1 MFPTGCPQGQGPP
14 AAGDRAIIR
23 EDFKE
28 ALYPALKDSEQRV
41 ASRIADAVALHHAQ
55 CTIRESMQRFE
66 VTISQAKTV
75 AEEADAKASAA
86 ALQALNVEKAVD
98 KRFNQV
104 WGGWR
109 VLLILGGI
117 AGFIVTLLEALAVM
131 GYLHK

>member
-1 MFPTGCPQGQGPP
+1 MLDK
-14 AAGDRAIIR
+14 GDEAIIMGA
-23 EDFKE
+23 FNKE
-28 ALYPALKDSEQRV
+28 LYPALEKSEEKV
-41 ASRIADAVALHHAQ
+41 AKRITEAIGMHHAQ
-55 CTIRESMQRFE
+55 CSLREAVQRFE
-66 VTISQAKTV
+66 VMVSQTKTQ

-86 ALQALNVEKAVD
+86 ALQAMNVEKAVD

-109 VLLILGGI
+109 VLLVLGGT

>member
-1 MFPTGCPQGQGPP
+1 MLDK
-14 AAGDRAIIR
+14 GDEAIIMGA
-23 EDFKE
+23 FNKE
-28 ALYPALKDSEQRV
+28 LYPALERSENK
-41 ASRIADAVALHHAQ
+41 IAQKITDAVSLHHAQ
-55 CTIRESMQRFE
+55 CSLREAVQRFE
-66 VTISQAKTV
+66 VTISQTKTV

-109 VLLILGGI
+109 VLLVLGGVG
-117 AGFIVTLLEALAVM
+117 GFIVLLLEALATM

>member
-1 MFPTGCPQGQGPP
+1 MLDK
-14 AAGDRAIIR
+14 GDEAIIMGA
-23 EDFKE
+23 FNKE
-28 ALYPALKDSEQRV
+28 LYPALERSENK
-41 ASRIADAVALHHAQ
+41 IAQKITDAVSLHHAQ
-55 CTIRESMQRFE
+55 CSLREAVQRFE
-66 VTISQAKTV
+66 VTISKTKTV

-109 VLLILGGI
+109 VLLVLGGVG
-117 AGFIVTLLEALAVM
+117 GFIVLLLEALATM